1 MDLKTLHN
9 RIEALAKRALPNEA
23 GAAPHTVLVLPDN
36 GRGLGNT
43 GPLPRV
49 SRSGSSVVIIY
60 DPRAGE
66 PDEAAIAAL
75 LGEVRS

>member
-1 MDLKTLHN
+1 MDLRSLHSRLDRVAATLTP
-9 RIEALAKRALPNEA
+9 ETGGPLVVA
-23 GAAPHTVLVLPDN
+23 VLPDN
-36 GRGLGNT
+36 GRGPDNA

-49 SRSGSSVVIIY
+49 SRSGSSAVIIY

-75 LGEVRS
+75 LGEVQS